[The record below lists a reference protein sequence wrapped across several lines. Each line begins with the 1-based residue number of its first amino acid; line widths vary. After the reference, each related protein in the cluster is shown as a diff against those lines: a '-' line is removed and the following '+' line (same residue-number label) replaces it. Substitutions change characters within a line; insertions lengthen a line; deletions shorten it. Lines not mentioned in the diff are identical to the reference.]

1 MFRHTVPLGQIFG
14 ISIDLDYSWFLVF
27 GLLTC
32 VLAVSYY
39 PAEVKNWSPAEYWLM
54 GAVTAIMPL

>member
-1 MFRHTVPLGQIFG
+1 LGQIFG